1 MLLFI
6 ACLAA
11 TYFAVVTL
19 ERFVK
24 PVSEGHRSLLHRMS
38 LLAAMPSM
46 LFYLTVFMISYR
58 PVFSL
63 TVTLI
68 VYVAII
74 VLNNAKYDALR
85 EPLVFADF
93 ALLRQAIEHPALYV
107 KYIGVFNIVLVFA
120 LAALAVSFGLAFEPA
135 LVARESLTAFFPTAI
150 YLFVLMGTIYAAV
163 RGPFRPAIRDLLLR
177 FGPTTDVARD
187 KDQLSLIVCLI
198 GYFFLANEPEHPESR
213 RQRQAAKRREARY
226 IRGAMRPSQA
236 HPRFRDGPLPD
247 VVAVQSESFFDARRL
262 SAAIDGDLLANF
274 DKLARRASY
283 SGRLQVPA
291 FGANTM
297 RTEFA
302 FLSGLPNEALGVHR
316 FNPYLQ
322 LCKAPV
328 WTIAAQLRSM
338 GYRTV
343 CVHPF
348 ASSFFD
354 RDGVYPNLGFDA
366 FLDIESFPDAE
377 RNGPYV
383 SDRAV
388 ADKIEA
394 VMAETDQPQFV
405 FAITMENHGKWE
417 HDRLDGQDAPVDLSN
432 PPLGS
437 VELALYLHHL
447 RNADAMIAQ
456 IAGALTA
463 RPGDG
468 VFCLFGDH
476 VPSFP
481 NLYQR
486 LGFDDSR
493 TDYLVWK
500 KRGAHPRRIDV
511 GADTLGRL
519 VLDTVFNEANHAPT
533 DNAVSPTG

>member
-1 MLLFI
+1 MLLFF

-11 TYFAVVTL
+11 TYVAVVAL
-19 ERFVK
+19 ERFIQ
-24 PVSEGHRSLLHRMS
+24 PAAGTPRPLLHRMS
-38 LLAAMPSM
+38 LLTAMPAM
-46 LFYLTVFMISYR
+46 VFYLTVFMISYR

-63 TVTLI
+63 AATLI

-74 VLNNAKYDALR
+74 VLNNAKYAALR

-107 KYIGVFNIVLVFA
+107 KYIGVFNIVLVLTGGA
-120 LAALAVSFGLAFEPA
+120 LAIALGLAFEPP
-135 LVARESLTAFFPTAI
+135 LVVRDSPSAYFPTAI
-150 YLFVLMGTIYAAV
+150 YLFVLVGAIYACV
-163 RGPFRPAIRDLLLR
+163 RGPFRSAMRDLLLR

-198 GYFFLANEPEHPESR
+198 VYFFLANEPEHPESR
-213 RQRQAAKRREARY
+213 RRRQAAKRREARY
-226 IRGAMRPSQA
+226 IRGALRPSQA
-236 HPRFRDGPLPD
+236 HPRFRDGPMPD

-262 SAAIDGDLLANF
+262 SGAIDPKVLANF
-274 DKLARRASY
+274 DRLASRASY

-328 WTIAAQLRSM
+328 WTIAAQLRAM

-343 CVHPF
+343 CIHPF

-354 RDGVYPNLGFDA
+354 RDEVYPNLGFDA
-366 FLDIESFPDAE
+366 FLDIDSFPDAE
-377 RNGPYV
+377 RNGPYI

-388 ADKIEA
+388 AGKIEA
-394 VMAETDQPQFV
+394 VLGESDQPQFI

-417 HDRLDGQDAPVDLSN
+417 TDRLAGRAEPVDLSN

-437 VELALYLHHL
+437 VELGLYLHHL
-447 RNADAMIAQ
+447 RNADAMLGQ
-456 IAGALTA
+456 IARALKA
-463 RPGDG
+463 RQGDG
-468 VFCLFGDH
+468 VLCLFGDH
-476 VPSFP
+476 VPSLP
-481 NLYQR
+481 DLYKR
-486 LGFDDSR
+486 VGFEDTR

-500 KRGAHPRRIDV
+500 KHGAHPRRIDV

-519 VLDTVFNEANHAPT
+519 VLDTVLNEANHAPI
-533 DNAVSPTG
+533 DRAVSPAG

>member
-1 MLLFI
+1 MLLFF

-11 TYFAVVTL
+11 TYLAVVGL
-19 ERFVK
+19 ERFIK
-24 PVSEGHRSLLHRMS
+24 PVAQGRQPLLHRMN
-38 LLAAMPSM
+38 LLAAMPVVV
-46 LFYLTVFMISYR
+46 LYLTVFMISYR

-63 TVTLI
+63 TATLI

-74 VLNNAKYDALR
+74 VLNNAKYAALR

-93 ALLRQAIEHPALYV
+93 ALLRQAIQHPALYV
-107 KYIGVFNIVLVFA
+107 KYIGVFNIVLVLTGAVLAIA
-120 LAALAVSFGLAFEPA
+120 LGLAFEPP
-135 LVARESLTAFFPTAI
+135 LVARDSATAFFPTGI
-150 YLFVLMGTIYAAV
+150 YLFVLIGTLYAAV
-163 RGPFRPAIRDLLLR
+163 RGPFRSAIRDLLVR

-198 GYFFLANEPEHPESR
+198 VYFFLANEPEHPEFKR
-213 RQRQAAKRREARY
+213 RRQAAKRREARY
-226 IRGAMRPSQA
+226 IRGALRPSQA

-262 SAAIDGDLLANF
+262 STAIDPGILTNF
-274 DKLARRASY
+274 DRLAQRASY
-283 SGRLQVPA
+283 SGRLRVPA

-328 WTIAAQLRSM
+328 WTIAAQLRAM

-343 CVHPF
+343 CIHPF

-354 RDGVYPNLGFDA
+354 RDEVYPNLGFDA
-366 FLDIESFPDAE
+366 FLDIESFPEAE

-388 ADKIEA
+388 AGKIEA
-394 VMAETDQPQFV
+394 VMAETDQPQFI

-417 HDRLDGQDAPVDLSN
+417 PDRLDATAGSVDLSD

-437 VELALYLHHL
+437 VELGLYLHHL
-447 RNADAMIAQ
+447 RNADAMVEQ
-456 IAGALTA
+456 IADALNA
-463 RPGDG
+463 RDGDG
-468 VFCLFGDH
+468 VLCLFGDH

-481 NLYQR
+481 DLYQR
-486 LGFDDSR
+486 LGFEDSR

-519 VLDTVFNEANHAPT
+519 VLDTVLNEANHAPI
-533 DNAVSPTG
+533 DRAVSPAG

>member
-11 TYFAVVTL
+11 NYFAVVAL

-24 PVSEGHRSLLHRMS
+24 PVSEGRRPLFHRMS

-46 LFYLTVFMISYR
+46 VFYLTVFMISYR

-68 VYVAII
+68 VYVAVI
-74 VLNNAKYDALR
+74 VLNNAKYAALR

-107 KYIGVFNIVLVFA
+107 KYIGVFNIILVFA
-120 LAALAVSFGLAFEPA
+120 GAALAIVFGLAFEPP

-150 YLFVLMGTIYAAV
+150 YLFLLTGTIYAAV

-177 FGPTTDVARD
+177 FGPTTDVTRD

-198 GYFFLANEPEHPESR
+198 GYFFLANEPEHPESK
-213 RQRQAAKRREARY
+213 RQRHAAKRREARY
-226 IRGAMRPSQA
+226 IRGAMRPSQT

-262 SAAIDGDLLANF
+262 SATIDGDLLANF

-322 LCKAPV
+322 LCKAPI

-343 CVHPF
+343 CIHPF

-354 RDGVYPNLGFDA
+354 RDEVYPNLGFDA
-366 FLDIESFPDAE
+366 FLDIDSFPDAE

-394 VMAETDQPQFV
+394 VLAETDQPQFI

-417 HDRLDGQDAPVDLSN
+417 SDRLDGQDAPVDLAN

-456 IAGALTA
+456 ITSALKA
-463 RPGDG
+463 RDGDG

-481 NLYQR
+481 DLYQR

-511 GADTLGRL
+511 SADTLGRL
-519 VLDTVFNEANHAPT
+519 VLDTVFNEANHAPV
-533 DNAVSPTG
+533 DHVVSPTG